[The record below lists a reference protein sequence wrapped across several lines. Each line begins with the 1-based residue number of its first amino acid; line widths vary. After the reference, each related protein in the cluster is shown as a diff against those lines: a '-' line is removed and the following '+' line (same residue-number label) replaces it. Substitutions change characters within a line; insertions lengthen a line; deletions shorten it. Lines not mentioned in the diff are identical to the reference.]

1 MGVDKVHFGN
11 QADDQMATT
20 EPTGDMSKPELINFI
35 NNQHGVDFDTLQVQ
49 VVPGRRKNQFLK
61 ASTLIFSLARL
72 FHPQAVL
79 LPIQAKYVVLFQMTI
94 VLCMVVHQNP
104 ARNTC

>member
-79 LPIQAKYVVLFQMTI
+79 LPNDNSTVYGSSSKSSQKYMLKAA
-94 VLCMVVHQNP
+94 N
-104 ARNTC
+104 